1 MYAEDATY
9 DRALQERALRII
21 IERSADQASAAAHAL
36 QVDGDAARQMRLDRI
51 IPQALRERDAF
62 TEDER
67 KVLASAISMTNP
79 RD

>member
-1 MYAEDATY
+1 MYDENGTY

-21 IERSADQASAAAHAL
+21 IERSADQASAAAHAMRA
-36 QVDGDAARQMRLDRI
+36 DTDAARQMRLDRI

-67 KVLASAISMTNP
+67 QVLASAMTMTNP
-79 RD
+79 A